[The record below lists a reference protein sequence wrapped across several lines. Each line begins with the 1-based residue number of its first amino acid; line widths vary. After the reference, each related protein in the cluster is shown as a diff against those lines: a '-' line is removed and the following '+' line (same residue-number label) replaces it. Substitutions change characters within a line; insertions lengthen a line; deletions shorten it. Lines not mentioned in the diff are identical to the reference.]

1 MGKKSSRPPASK
13 TASAAQP
20 AASGATVSGNKSSI
34 IRAAFSPS
42 EYQLALFASV
52 IQGLDSQHLR
62 IHDIHTGALQCEHS
76 VAPKESITSLDWG
89 YLGGQREQGSKK
101 KRKRKSD
108 VNGSAEDK
116 FGREAVVAFG
126 TSSSDIRMYSP
137 AEDKVLCTLS
147 GVHEGGIKDFK
158 FTTGESTSQGWSIGG
173 DNRLVQW
180 DLNTRQSIRIIN
192 IPTTSTVSA
201 LSRPL
206 LSNPPVICA
215 TQTPIILDFE
225 NSDAESLTFPSLT
238 SPIHTLIPSST
249 LSVKDANFIAA
260 DNERYITVFDPKTQG
275 IAYNL
280 VAEQE
285 VTSLSLSSQVSDKT
299 EEGPNEKQ
307 VLAALVEDG
316 TVELFSRPFSQT
328 IGQNGTKATSQKA
341 RAKQM
346 IRKADAILKILRPDT
361 RKAVSAVQVGFQGP
375 ELYIAWAEGG
385 VNVIFERVRW
395 QDQDTG
401 DLVFSGTTDITAR
414 KSASALKSAAVIE
427 GQRASK
433 SHVNENSTI
442 VESGLYSEDVEMND
456 AHVEDDAVSISDA
469 EDHSDIETETTQK
482 RQTKKVNGVNGT
494 SKDTDMQEAAAAEQ
508 DEDEEDEGG
517 ELTFGELVQRSSAI
531 DVEAELED
539 NAGAGAL
546 VPGLSSNTNQT
557 VAQIPS
563 GVSLSTVLTQA
574 LKTNDSEMLESCFR
588 TSDVNIIRTTVQR
601 LNSALAGALIQRLAE
616 RMASRPGRYGH
627 LLVWVQWTCV
637 AHGGAIAGNT
647 EILKRMTSLYKV
659 MDQRSRSLPSLLLL
673 KGKLDMLDAQIN
685 LRQSMADSRKH
696 GMDDGGESL
705 EHITHYAGV
714 SNDDSDAERRRK
726 RKKTLSHIKSKSAL
740 DGADEEADE
749 DDEMADEVG
758 GLASDSDEEEGSEED
773 MDEEI
778 GDMIDIEAE
787 ESLDDE
793 DDEEDD
799 EDEEEEDSDAASDM
813 RDFIADS
820 EVDEELSADE
830 VPEKISVPPP
840 SKKSKLNH
848 KSRR

>member
-1 MGKKSSRPPASK
+1 MGF
-13 TASAAQP
+13 T
-20 AASGATVSGNKSSI
+20 N
-34 IRAAFSPS
+34 
-42 EYQLALFASV
+42 YQ
-52 IQGLDSQHLR
+52 
-62 IHDIHTGALQCEHS
+62 
-76 VAPKESITSLDWG
+76 
-89 YLGGQREQGSKK
+89 
-101 KRKRKSD
+101 
-108 VNGSAEDK
+108 
-116 FGREAVVAFG
+116 
-126 TSSSDIRMYSP
+126 
-137 AEDKVLCTLS
+137 
-147 GVHEGGIKDFK
+147 
-158 FTTGESTSQGWSIGG
+158 
-173 DNRLVQW
+173 
-180 DLNTRQSIRIIN
+180 RIIN

>member
-1 MGKKSSRPPASK
+1 
-13 TASAAQP
+13 
-20 AASGATVSGNKSSI
+20 
-34 IRAAFSPS
+34 
-42 EYQLALFASV
+42 
-52 IQGLDSQHLR
+52 
-62 IHDIHTGALQCEHS
+62 
-76 VAPKESITSLDWG
+76 
-89 YLGGQREQGSKK
+89 
-101 KRKRKSD
+101 
-108 VNGSAEDK
+108 
-116 FGREAVVAFG
+116 
-126 TSSSDIRMYSP
+126 
-137 AEDKVLCTLS
+137 
-147 GVHEGGIKDFK
+147 
-158 FTTGESTSQGWSIGG
+158 
-173 DNRLVQW
+173 
-180 DLNTRQSIRIIN
+180 
-192 IPTTSTVSA
+192 
-201 LSRPL
+201 
-206 LSNPPVICA
+206 VICA
-215 TQTPIILDFE
+215 TQTPIILDIE

-249 LSVKDANFIAA
+249 QSVKDANFIAA

-285 VTSLSLSSQVSDKT
+285 VTSLSLSSQET
-299 EEGPNEKQ
+299 EEESSIEKQ

-316 TVELFSRPFSQT
+316 TVELFNRPFSQT
-328 IGQNGTKATSQKA
+328 IAQNGTKATSQKA

-361 RKAVSAVQVGFQGP
+361 GKAVYAVQVGFQGP
-375 ELYIAWAEGG
+375 ELYVAWAEGG
-385 VNVIFERVRW
+385 VNVVFERVRW

-401 DLVFSGTTDITAR
+401 DLAFSGATEITAR

-427 GQRASK
+427 GQQASK

-442 VESGLYSEDVEMND
+442 VESGLYSEDVEMDD
-456 AHVEDDAVSISDA
+456 AHEDDAVSISDA
-469 EDHSDIETETTQK
+469 EDNSDVEAETPK
-482 RQTKKVNGVNGT
+482 KHQTKKVNGVNGT
-494 SKDTDMQEAAAAEQ
+494 NKDTDMQDTAAEQ

-531 DVEAELED
+531 DVEAELDD

-546 VPGLSSNTNQT
+546 VPGLSNNTNQT

-601 LNSALAGALIQRLAE
+601 LNSTLAGALIQRLAE

-627 LLVWVQWTCV
+627 LLVWVQWTCI

-726 RKKTLSHIKSKSAL
+726 RKKTLSYIKSKSAL
-740 DGADEEADE
+740 DGGEDEADE
-749 DDEMADEVG
+749 YDEMADEVG
-758 GLASDSDEEEGSEED
+758 GLASESDEEEGSEED
-773 MDEEI
+773 LDEEV

-787 ESLDDE
+787 ESLDDDDDDDDD
-793 DDEEDD
+793 DDE

-820 EVDEELSADE
+820 EDDEELSADE
-830 VPEKISVPPP
+830 APAKISAAPP
-840 SKKSKLNH
+840 SKKSKSNH

>member
-20 AASGATVSGNKSSI
+20 AASGATVTGKKSSI

-89 YLGGQREQGSKK
+89 YLGGQRDQGSKK

-108 VNGSAEDK
+108 VNGAVEDK

-126 TSSSDIRMYSP
+126 TSSSDIRLYSP

-158 FTTGESTSQGWSIGG
+158 FTAGEATSQGWSIGG
-173 DNRLVQW
+173 DNRLVQ
-180 DLNTRQSIRIIN
+180 IIN
-192 IPTTSTVSA
+192 IPTTSSVSA

-215 TQTPIILDFE
+215 TQTPIILDIE

-249 LSVKDANFIAA
+249 QSVKDANFIAA

-285 VTSLSLSSQVSDKT
+285 VTSLSLSSQET
-299 EEGPNEKQ
+299 EEESSIEKQ

-316 TVELFSRPFSQT
+316 TVELFNRPFSQT
-328 IGQNGTKATSQKA
+328 IAQNGTKATSQKA

-346 IRKADAILKILRPDT
+346 IRKADAILKILRTDT
-361 RKAVSAVQVGFQGP
+361 GKAVYAVQVGFQGP
-375 ELYIAWAEGG
+375 ELYVAWAEGG
-385 VNVIFERVRW
+385 VNVVFERVRW

-401 DLVFSGTTDITAR
+401 DLAFSGATEITAR

-427 GQRASK
+427 GQQASK

-456 AHVEDDAVSISDA
+456 AHEDDAVSISDA
-469 EDHSDIETETTQK
+469 EDNSDVEAETPKK

-494 SKDTDMQEAAAAEQ
+494 NKDTDMQDTAAEQ

-531 DVEAELED
+531 DVEAELDD

-546 VPGLSSNTNQT
+546 VPGLSNNTNQT

-601 LNSALAGALIQRLAE
+601 LNSTLAGALIQRLAE

-627 LLVWVQWTCV
+627 LLVWVQWTCI

-726 RKKTLSHIKSKSAL
+726 RKKTLSYIKSKSAL
-740 DGADEEADE
+740 DGGEDEADE

-758 GLASDSDEEEGSEED
+758 GLASESDEEEGSEED
-773 MDEEI
+773 LDEEV

-787 ESLDDE
+787 ESLDDDDDDDDD
-793 DDEEDD
+793 DDE

-820 EVDEELSADE
+820 EDDEELSADE
-830 VPEKISVPPP
+830 APAKISAAPP
-840 SKKSKLNH
+840 SKKSKSNH

>member
-20 AASGATVSGNKSSI
+20 AASGATVTGKKSSI

-89 YLGGQREQGSKK
+89 YLGGQRDQGSKK

-108 VNGSAEDK
+108 VNGAVEDK

-126 TSSSDIRMYSP
+126 TSSSDIRLYSP

-158 FTTGESTSQGWSIGG
+158 FTAGEATSQGWSIGG

-192 IPTTSTVSA
+192 IPTTSSVSA

-215 TQTPIILDFE
+215 TQTPIILDIE

-249 LSVKDANFIAA
+249 QSVKDANFIAA

-285 VTSLSLSSQVSDKT
+285 VTSLSLSSQET
-299 EEGPNEKQ
+299 EEESSIEKQ

-316 TVELFSRPFSQT
+316 TVELFNRPFSQT
-328 IGQNGTKATSQKA
+328 IAQNGTKATSQKA

-346 IRKADAILKILRPDT
+346 IRKADAILKILRTDT
-361 RKAVSAVQVGFQGP
+361 GKAVYAVQVGFQGP
-375 ELYIAWAEGG
+375 ELYVAWAEGG
-385 VNVIFERVRW
+385 VNVVFERVRW

-401 DLVFSGTTDITAR
+401 DLAFSGATEITAR

-427 GQRASK
+427 GQQASK

-456 AHVEDDAVSISDA
+456 AHEDDAVSISDA
-469 EDHSDIETETTQK
+469 EDNSDVEAETPKK

-494 SKDTDMQEAAAAEQ
+494 NKDTDMQDTAAEQ

-531 DVEAELED
+531 DVEAELDD

-546 VPGLSSNTNQT
+546 VPGLSNNTNQT

-601 LNSALAGALIQRLAE
+601 LNSTLAGALIQRLAE

-627 LLVWVQWTCV
+627 LLVWVQWTCI

-726 RKKTLSHIKSKSAL
+726 RKKTLSYIKSKSAL
-740 DGADEEADE
+740 DGGEDEADE

-758 GLASDSDEEEGSEED
+758 GLASESDEEEGSEED
-773 MDEEI
+773 LDEEV

-787 ESLDDE
+787 ESLDDDDDDDDD
-793 DDEEDD
+793 DDE

-820 EVDEELSADE
+820 EDDEELSADE
-830 VPEKISVPPP
+830 APAKISAAPP
-840 SKKSKLNH
+840 SKKSKSNH

>member
-1 MGKKSSRPPASK
+1 MGKKSRPPASK

-20 AASGATVSGNKSSI
+20 AVSGATVTGKKSSI

-76 VAPKESITSLDWG
+76 VAAKESITSLDWG
-89 YLGGQREQGSKK
+89 YLGGQRDQGSKK

-108 VNGSAEDK
+108 VNGAVEDK

-158 FTTGESTSQGWSIGG
+158 FTAGEITSQGWSIGG

-215 TQTPIILDFE
+215 TQTPIILDIE

-249 LSVKDANFIAA
+249 QSVKDANFIAA
-260 DNERYITVFDPKTQG
+260 DKERYITVFDPKTQG

-285 VTSLSLSSQVSDKT
+285 VASLSLSSQET
-299 EEGPNEKQ
+299 EEESSTEKQ

-316 TVELFSRPFSQT
+316 TVELFNRPFSQT
-328 IGQNGTKATSQKA
+328 IAQNGTKATSQKA

-361 RKAVSAVQVGFQGP
+361 GKAVYAVQVGFQGP

-401 DLVFSGTTDITAR
+401 DLAFSGATEITAR

-427 GQRASK
+427 GQQASK
-433 SHVNENSTI
+433 SHVNENSAI

-456 AHVEDDAVSISDA
+456 AHEDDAVSISDA
-469 EDHSDIETETTQK
+469 EDNSDVEAETTQK
-482 RQTKKVNGVNGT
+482 RQTKKANGVNGT
-494 SKDTDMQEAAAAEQ
+494 AKDTDMQDTAAEQ

-531 DVEAELED
+531 DVEAELDD

-546 VPGLSSNTNQT
+546 VPGLSNNTNQT

-627 LLVWVQWTCV
+627 LLVWVQWTCI

-740 DGADEEADE
+740 DGGDDEGDE
-749 DDEMADEVG
+749 DDEMADEG
-758 GLASDSDEEEGSEED
+758 FSFDEC
-773 MDEEI
+773 
-778 GDMIDIEAE
+778 
-787 ESLDDE
+787 
-793 DDEEDD
+793 
-799 EDEEEEDSDAASDM
+799 
-813 RDFIADS
+813 
-820 EVDEELSADE
+820 
-830 VPEKISVPPP
+830 
-840 SKKSKLNH
+840 
-848 KSRR
+848 

>member
-1 MGKKSSRPPASK
+1 M
-13 TASAAQP
+13 
-20 AASGATVSGNKSSI
+20 
-34 IRAAFSPS
+34 
-42 EYQLALFASV
+42 
-52 IQGLDSQHLR
+52 
-62 IHDIHTGALQCEHS
+62 
-76 VAPKESITSLDWG
+76 
-89 YLGGQREQGSKK
+89 
-101 KRKRKSD
+101 
-108 VNGSAEDK
+108 
-116 FGREAVVAFG
+116 
-126 TSSSDIRMYSP
+126 
-137 AEDKVLCTLS
+137 
-147 GVHEGGIKDFK
+147 
-158 FTTGESTSQGWSIGG
+158 
-173 DNRLVQW
+173 
-180 DLNTRQSIRIIN
+180 
-192 IPTTSTVSA
+192 
-201 LSRPL
+201 
-206 LSNPPVICA
+206 
-215 TQTPIILDFE
+215 
-225 NSDAESLTFPSLT
+225 
-238 SPIHTLIPSST
+238 
-249 LSVKDANFIAA
+249 
-260 DNERYITVFDPKTQG
+260 FDPKTQG

-285 VTSLSLSSQVSDKT
+285 VASLSLSSQEK
-299 EEGPNEKQ
+299 EEESSTEKQ

-316 TVELFSRPFSQT
+316 TVELFNRPFSQT
-328 IGQNGTKATSQKA
+328 IAQNGTKPTSQKA

-361 RKAVSAVQVGFQGP
+361 GKAVYAVQVGFQGP

-401 DLVFSGTTDITAR
+401 DLAFSGATEITAR

-427 GQRASK
+427 GQQASK

-456 AHVEDDAVSISDA
+456 AHEDDAVSISDA
-469 EDHSDIETETTQK
+469 EDNSDVEAETTQK

-494 SKDTDMQEAAAAEQ
+494 SKESKDTDMQDTAAEQ
-508 DEDEEDEGG
+508 DEDEDDEGG

-531 DVEAELED
+531 DVEAELDD

-546 VPGLSSNTNQT
+546 VPGLSNNTNQT

-627 LLVWVQWTCV
+627 LLVWVQWTCI
-637 AHGGAIAGNT
+637 AHGGAIAGNS

-740 DGADEEADE
+740 DGGDDEADE

-773 MDEEI
+773 MDEEG

-787 ESLDDE
+787 ESLDD
-793 DDEEDD
+793 DDDDDDDDD
-799 EDEEEEDSDAASDM
+799 EDEEDEEEDSDAASDM

-820 EVDEELSADE
+820 EDDEELSADE
-830 VPEKISVPPP
+830 APAKISAPPP
-840 SKKSKLNH
+840 SKKSKSNH

>member
-1 MGKKSSRPPASK
+1 MGF
-13 TASAAQP
+13 TDNL
-20 AASGATVSGNKSSI
+20 AT
-34 IRAAFSPS
+34 
-42 EYQLALFASV
+42 
-52 IQGLDSQHLR
+52 
-62 IHDIHTGALQCEHS
+62 
-76 VAPKESITSLDWG
+76 
-89 YLGGQREQGSKK
+89 
-101 KRKRKSD
+101 
-108 VNGSAEDK
+108 
-116 FGREAVVAFG
+116 
-126 TSSSDIRMYSP
+126 
-137 AEDKVLCTLS
+137 
-147 GVHEGGIKDFK
+147 
-158 FTTGESTSQGWSIGG
+158 
-173 DNRLVQW
+173 
-180 DLNTRQSIRIIN
+180 RIIN

-215 TQTPIILDFE
+215 TQTPIILDIE

-249 LSVKDANFIAA
+249 VSVKDANFIAA

-285 VTSLSLSSQVSDKT
+285 VASLSLSSQAATSEK
-299 EEGPNEKQ
+299 EEESSIEKQ

-316 TVELFSRPFSQT
+316 TVELFNRPFSQT

-361 RKAVSAVQVGFQGP
+361 GKAVSAVQVGFQGP

-401 DLVFSGTTDITAR
+401 DLVFSGATEITAR
-414 KSASALKSAAVIE
+414 KYASALKSAAVIE
-427 GQRASK
+427 GQQASK

-456 AHVEDDAVSISDA
+456 AHVDDDAVSISDA
-469 EDHSDIETETTQK
+469 EENSDVENETTQK
-482 RQTKKVNGVNGT
+482 RQTKKVNGVNST
-494 SKDTDMQEAAAAEQ
+494 SKDTDIQDTAAAEQ

-517 ELTFGELVQRSSAI
+517 EITFGELVQRSSAI

-539 NAGAGAL
+539 HAGAGAL
-546 VPGLSSNTNQT
+546 VPGLSNNTNQT

-588 TSDVNIIRTTVQR
+588 TSDVSIIRSTVQR

-627 LLVWVQWTCV
+627 LLVWVQWTCI

-740 DGADEEADE
+740 DGADEEVDE

-773 MDEEI
+773 LDEEG

-787 ESLDDE
+787 ESLDDDDDDDLDEE
-793 DDEEDD
+793 DDEED
-799 EDEEEEDSDAASDM
+799 EEDSDAASDM

-820 EVDEELSADE
+820 EDDEELSADE
-830 VPEKISVPPP
+830 VPEKTSAPPP